1 MFVKGEKVFADRGC
15 YLKHKQLPI
24 IGLTINGNP
33 DDYEEI
39 QMLDSLDAVV
49 DGNKVLIYN
58 RKFAI
63 LPDSIS
69 YTDIKKRVIK
79 SRYTED
85 DQIAIILNK
94 DVSEED
100 TMYFQ
105 KMQEWREFA
114 SEVARLATNPFIE

>member
-1 MFVKGEKVFADRGC
+1 MFVKGKKIFADRGC

-33 DDYEEI
+33 DDYEEVRI
-39 QMLDSLDAVV
+39 LDSLDVVV

-69 YTDIKKRVIK
+69 YSDIKKRVIK

-94 DVSEED
+94 DESEED
-100 TMYFQ
+100 AMYFQ
-105 KMQEWREFA
+105 KMQEWRDFA
-114 SEVARLATNPFIE
+114 SEVARLATQNS

>member
-1 MFVKGEKVFADRGC
+1 MFTKGKKIFADKGC

-24 IGLTINGNP
+24 IGLTISGNP

-39 QMLDSLDAVV
+39 RMLDPLDVVV

-63 LPDSIS
+63 LPDSITYS
-69 YTDIKKRVIK
+69 DIKKRVIK
-79 SRYTED
+79 SRYSQD
-85 DQIAIILNK
+85 DQLAIILNK
-94 DVSEED
+94 DSSEED
-100 TMYFQ
+100 TIYFQ

-114 SEVARLATNPFIE
+114 SEVARLATQNS

>member
-1 MFVKGEKVFADRGC
+1 MFVKGEKIFADKGC

-24 IGLTINGNP
+24 MGLTINGNP
-33 DDYEEI
+33 DDYEEVV
-39 QMLDSLDAVV
+39 MLDSLDAVV

-58 RKFAI
+58 RKFAV

-69 YTDIKKRVIK
+69 YSDIKKRVIK
-79 SRYTED
+79 SRYSED

-94 DVSEED
+94 DLSEED
-100 TMYFQ
+100 AMYFQ

-114 SEVARLATNPFIE
+114 SEVARLATQNS

>member
-1 MFVKGEKVFADRGC
+1 MFVKGKKIFADKGC

-39 QMLDSLDAVV
+39 QVLDPLDVAV

-69 YTDIKKRVIK
+69 YSDIKKRVIK
-79 SRYTED
+79 SRYSED

-94 DVSEED
+94 DNSEED
-100 TMYFQ
+100 AMYFQ

-114 SEVARLATNPFIE
+114 TEVARLATQDS

>member
-1 MFVKGEKVFADRGC
+1 MFVKGEKIFADKGC

-24 IGLTINGNP
+24 IGLTIKGNP

-39 QMLDSLDAVV
+39 RISEPLDVVV

-63 LPDSIS
+63 LPDSMS
-69 YTDIKKRVIK
+69 YSDIKKKVIK
-79 SRYTED
+79 SRYSLD
-85 DQIAIILNK
+85 DQLAIILNK
-94 DVSEED
+94 DSSEED
-100 TMYFQ
+100 AIYFQ

-114 SEVARLATNPFIE
+114 SEVARLATNPIIE

>member
-1 MFVKGEKVFADRGC
+1 MFVKGDKIFADRGC

-33 DDYEEI
+33 DEYAEVV
-39 QMLDSLDAVV
+39 MVDSLDAVV

-58 RKFAI
+58 RKFAV

-69 YTDIKKRVIK
+69 YADIKKRVIK
-79 SRYTED
+79 SRYTDD

-94 DVSEED
+94 DESEED
-100 TMYFQ
+100 AMYFQ

-114 SEVARLATNPFIE
+114 SEVARLATQNS

>member
-1 MFVKGEKVFADRGC
+1 MFTKGDKIFADKGC

-39 QMLDSLDAVV
+39 RILDSIDVVV

-69 YTDIKKRVIK
+69 YSDIKERVIK
-79 SRYTED
+79 SRYSQD
-85 DQIAIILNK
+85 DQLAIILNK
-94 DVSEED
+94 DFSEED
-100 TMYFQ
+100 AMYFQ

-114 SEVARLATNPFIE
+114 SEVARLATNPIIE

>member
-1 MFVKGEKVFADRGC
+1 MFVKGDKIFADKGC

-33 DDYEEI
+33 DDYEEVV
-39 QMLDSLDAVV
+39 MLDSLDAVV

-69 YTDIKKRVIK
+69 YADIKKRVIK

-94 DVSEED
+94 DESEENA
-100 TMYFQ
+100 MYFQ

-114 SEVARLATNPFIE
+114 SEVARLATQNS

>member
-1 MFVKGEKVFADRGC
+1 MFVKGDKIFADRGC

-24 IGLTINGNP
+24 IGLTVNGNP
-33 DDYEEI
+33 DDYEEVV
-39 QMLDSLDAVV
+39 MLDGLNAEVE
-49 DGNKVLIYN
+49 DGKVFIYD
-58 RKFAI
+58 RKFVV

-79 SRYTED
+79 SRYSED

-94 DVSEED
+94 DLSEED
-100 TMYFQ
+100 AMYFQ

-114 SEVARLATNPFIE
+114 SEVARLATQSS

>member
-1 MFVKGEKVFADRGC
+1 MFVKGKKIFADRGC

-33 DDYEEI
+33 DEFEEVV
-39 QMLDSLDAVV
+39 MLDGLNAEVE
-49 DGNKVLIYN
+49 DGKVFIYD
-58 RKFAI
+58 RKFVV

-69 YTDIKKRVIK
+69 YADIKKRVIK

-94 DVSEED
+94 DESEED
-100 TMYFQ
+100 AMCFQ

-114 SEVARLATNPFIE
+114 SEVARLATQNS

>member
-1 MFVKGEKVFADRGC
+1 M
-15 YLKHKQLPI
+15 
-24 IGLTINGNP
+24 GLTINGNP

-39 QMLDSLDAVV
+39 RVLDSLDVVV

-69 YTDIKKRVIK
+69 YSDIKKRVIK

-94 DVSEED
+94 DISEED
-100 TMYFQ
+100 AMYFQ

-114 SEVARLATNPFIE
+114 SEVARLATQNS

>member
-1 MFVKGEKVFADRGC
+1 MFVKGEKIFADRGC

-24 IGLTINGNP
+24 MGLTINGNP
-33 DDYEEI
+33 DEFEEVV
-39 QMLDSLDAVV
+39 MLDGLNAEVE
-49 DGNKVLIYN
+49 DGKVFIYD
-58 RKFAI
+58 RKFVV

-94 DVSEED
+94 DLSEED
-100 TMYFQ
+100 AMYFQ

-114 SEVARLATNPFIE
+114 AEVARLATQNS

>member
-1 MFVKGEKVFADRGC
+1 MFVKGKKIFADKGC

-39 QMLDSLDAVV
+39 RMLDSLDVVV
-49 DGNKVLIYN
+49 DGNRVLIYN

-69 YTDIKKRVIK
+69 YSDIKKRVIK
-79 SRYTED
+79 SRYSED

-94 DVSEED
+94 DISEED
-100 TMYFQ
+100 AMYFQ

-114 SEVARLATNPFIE
+114 SEVARLATQNS